1 MSGCV
6 GALFSPDAFD
16 VLGCASVEF
25 VRFGL
30 SRVRSRPMPLGSLH
44 VSHSLLPHA
53 RLAVGGC
60 ESQMLDGAYSAC
72 LGIPKAAQQPFL
84 ALYGG

>member
-1 MSGCV
+1 
-6 GALFSPDAFD
+6 
-16 VLGCASVEF
+16 
-25 VRFGL
+25 
-30 SRVRSRPMPLGSLH
+30 MPLGSLH